1 MKLTRGVAEY
11 DLESKEPVAVR
22 LGSVDYVLTR
32 VDWRS
37 LKTAVE
43 QHRPSVLGIP
53 VYYAVTPIGIPVYYS
68 VTPNGRTFL
77 YPVPSDNWV
86 LITDADVTA

>member
-11 DLESKEPVAVR
+11 DLEGKEPVAVR

-32 VDWRS
+32 LDWRS

-43 QHRPSVLGIP
+43 QHRRGGQHRPPVLGIP
-53 VYYAVTPIGIPVYYS
+53 LYWA

-77 YPVPSDNWV
+77 YPAPSDNWV
-86 LITDADVTA
+86 LILDADVMA